1 MRNTRLTKPNKEI
14 YELGLEARKSC
25 NDDEIL
31 KMAHNIL
38 GLVSEKVDYVPYTTN
53 TQTTAAMAMEQKKG
67 VCQDQAHIMISAAK
81 SIGLP
86 SRYVS
91 GYMHKNENDSEFQ
104 ATHAWAEVY
113 INDLGWVG
121 FDPTNQCSPDE
132 RYIRVSCGLDASFAA
147 PIRGVYYGNSNEN
160 LEISVQTIENSP
172 Q

>member
-1 MRNTRLTKPNKEI
+1 
-14 YELGLEARKSC
+14 
-25 NDDEIL
+25 
-31 KMAHNIL
+31 
-38 GLVSEKVDYVPYTTN
+38 
-53 TQTTAAMAMEQKKG
+53 
-67 VCQDQAHIMISAAK
+67 MISAAK

-121 FDPTNQCSPDE
+121 FDPTNLCSPDE